1 MPEKDE
7 LFTTKVKHTGIFN
20 FKELYRILFEWLI
33 DKGYDVNEKTYKEVV
48 GGSGAKE
55 IEIEWDAERKVTDY
69 FKFNLK
75 VEWHII
81 GMTSVEVEIDG
92 SKEKMNKGQLEIKF
106 KSVLLKDYRESWT
119 SNPFIKFLR
128 TFYDKYLIKERLE
141 QYEGK
146 LIGDME
152 EMIAECKSFLA
163 LTGKR

>member
-33 DKGYDVNEKTYKEVV
+33 DKDYDVNEKTYKEVV

-75 VEWHII
+75 V
-81 GMTSVEVEIDG
+81 
-92 SKEKMNKGQLEIKF
+92 
-106 KSVLLKDYRESWT
+106 
-119 SNPFIKFLR
+119 
-128 TFYDKYLIKERLE
+128 
-141 QYEGK
+141 
-146 LIGDME
+146 
-152 EMIAECKSFLA
+152 
-163 LTGKR
+163 

>member
-33 DKGYDVNEKTYKEVV
+33 DKDYDVNEKTYKEVV

-81 GMTSVEVEIDG
+81 GMTNVEVEIDG